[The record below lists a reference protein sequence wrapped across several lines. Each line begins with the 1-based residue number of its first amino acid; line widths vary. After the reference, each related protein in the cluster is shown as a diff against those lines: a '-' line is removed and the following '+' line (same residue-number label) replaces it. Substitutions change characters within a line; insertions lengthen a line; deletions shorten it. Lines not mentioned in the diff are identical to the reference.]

1 MSNTAEV
8 TPYVEDELSSPSAT
22 ASSSVA
28 AALAGVLS
36 RSDADQQ
43 ADAAW
48 RERRRAERL
57 TGVRLT
63 VLGTSLTPLVQAAT
77 DLGYRPVDVAGAVGS
92 RLPVDRIA
100 LVNTQGQRIELRT
113 QTNAVDLTGN
123 APTAALQAIVRQR
136 TLRAVEQH
144 LRSISGGKV
153 QVGKRSDGSVELRA
167 REMPSQ
173 RPDGDASVSVVV
185 QASGDLHVDIDNIRG
200 SRCESVLDGIAK
212 AAGGRSRNKK
222 IKPAYYEEDT
232 SATST
237 RGQLRT

>member
-8 TPYVEDELSSPSAT
+8 TPYVEDET
-22 ASSSVA
+22 SSSTTTGRSSA
-28 AALAGVLS
+28 AGALAGVFS
-36 RSDADQQ
+36 RSVADQQ

-57 TGVRLT
+57 SGTRLT

-77 DLGYRPVDVAGAVGS
+77 ELGFRPVDVSGAVAG

-100 LVNTQGQRIELRT
+100 LVNAKGQHIELRT
-113 QTNAVDLTGN
+113 QANAVDLIGS

-144 LRSISGGKV
+144 LRSISGGNV
-153 QVGKRSDGSVELRA
+153 QMSKRSDGSVELKA
-167 REMPSQ
+167 RETPSQ
-173 RPDGDASVSVVV
+173 RPDGDANVSVVV
-185 QASGDLHVDIDNIRG
+185 KTSGELHVDIDNIRG
-200 SRCESVLDGIAK
+200 TRCESVLDGIAK

-222 IKPAYYEEDT
+222 IKPSYYEEDSST
-232 SATST
+232 TST
-237 RGQLRT
+237 LRQLRI